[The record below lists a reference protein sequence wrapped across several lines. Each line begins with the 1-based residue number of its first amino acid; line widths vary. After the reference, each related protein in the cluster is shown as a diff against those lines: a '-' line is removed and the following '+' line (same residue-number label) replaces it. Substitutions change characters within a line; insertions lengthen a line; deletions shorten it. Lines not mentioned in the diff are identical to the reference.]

1 MAASTLPL
9 RPENAGLAF
18 IGESIWPP
26 ARLTAKQARQLAA
39 ASNPTG
45 RLNSDV
51 IQRGLSLKSGHPS
64 EHWQIDFPLHGT
76 EAEANLYAAPSR
88 HLKSNQP
95 ATTGEWWRNPH
106 AKIELR
112 TSLARL
118 ERSLVTPLAATELTW
133 TWIDSE
139 VLPDANFLVVARDDD
154 FTHGLLSSP
163 LFQIWWQHSGSL
175 APIDRIASFP
185 FPWPPRTLLSAL
197 TRPQEEQRL
206 ALARAAR
213 SGDLAQLSAAAN
225 AAYGWP
231 PHLPAPTLREHLID
245 QARSRPGARL

>member
-1 MAASTLPL
+1 MAASTPPL

-18 IGESIWPP
+18 IGEQPWSP
-26 ARLTAKQARQLAA
+26 ARLTAKQALHLAA

-51 IQRGLSLKSGHPS
+51 IQRGLSLKSGHSS
-64 EHWQIDFPLHGT
+64 EHWQIDFPLHGN

-95 ATTGEWWRNPH
+95 ATTAEWWRNPH

-118 ERSLVTPLAATELTW
+118 ERSLVTPLAATALTW

-139 VLPDANFLVVARDDD
+139 VLPDANFIVVARDDD
-154 FTHGLLSSP
+154 FIHGLLSSP
-163 LFQIWWQHSGSL
+163 LFLMWWQHFASL
-175 APIDRIASFP
+175 APVDRVASFP

-213 SGDLAQLSAAAN
+213 SADPEQLATAATT
-225 AAYGWP
+225 AYGWP
-231 PHLPAPTLREHLID
+231 PDLSSADLLEHLIH
-245 QARSRPGARL
+245 QAHSRPGARL

>member
-9 RPENAGLAF
+9 RSENAGLAF

-26 ARLTAKQARQLAA
+26 ACLTAKQAEQLAA

-64 EHWQIDFPLHGT
+64 EHWQLDFPLHGT
-76 EAEANLYAAPSR
+76 EAEASLYAAPSR
-88 HLKSNQP
+88 HLKSAQP

-112 TSLARL
+112 TALARL
-118 ERSLVTPLAATELTW
+118 ERFLVTPLASPELGW
-133 TWIDSE
+133 AWIDSA

-163 LFQIWWQHSGSL
+163 LFQIWWQHLASL
-175 APIDRIASFP
+175 APVDRVASFP
-185 FPWPPRTLLSAL
+185 FPWPPRTLLSSL
-197 TRPQEEQRL
+197 TRPQEEHRL
-206 ALARAAR
+206 TLARAAR
-213 SGDLAQLSAAAN
+213 GDDLEQLSAAAN

-231 PHLPAPTLREHLID
+231 PRLPAPTLREHLIH
-245 QARSRPGARL
+245 QAHSRPSIR